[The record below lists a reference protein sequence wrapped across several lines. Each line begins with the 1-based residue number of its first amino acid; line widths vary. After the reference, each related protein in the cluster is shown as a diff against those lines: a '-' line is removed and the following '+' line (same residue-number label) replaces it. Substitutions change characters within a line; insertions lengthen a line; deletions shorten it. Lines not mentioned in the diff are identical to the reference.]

1 MQPASTR
8 RGFHVS
14 GLKADI
20 DKLD

>member
-1 MQPASTR
+1 MQPAGTR